1 MSGDTHN
8 FENRTV
14 AALLRSAP
22 AGLIWIAGFLLAAGA
37 LVRTVYWAAT
47 FWPLYSGAVL
57 TLLICAVLLVAAAFG
72 ALRLFLM
79 ITSGRDFRSGNQFG
93 GWMGLCM
100 SIAAFGY
107 DLYDAYTA
115 ALKFDND
122 DPETYMAMIGFI
134 AAVHTF
140 AFAMEVRLVMTMF
153 SDVMEQQKAEDRAFE
168 NLSNTFQQQKS
179 ELERKLL
186 EAQAELRRVFSEAEK
201 QKSTAE
207 TEVEKAKQKAE
218 AEALRWKQEAE
229 AERKA
234 RMEAETG
241 RSTSTSTLSA
251 DLQRIKAEAEVEQ
264 RKWQQQ
270 QSELEA
276 KIAKLVTEVQAT
288 KTEAENRKQATEHW
302 KQEAEAQAERNRKL
316 QEDNR
321 NLRTSGIGSKNGSG
335 NGTSVPGAGSEK
347 TEAHGS
353 HDPKKTEAI
362 TQAIRILQGRGQ
374 KATQEAISEL
384 IASDNLYPGGIS
396 SKTVG
401 QYIKALN
408 INYK

>member
-1 MSGDTHN
+1 MSGN
-8 FENRTV
+8 KSNLESKTV
-14 AALLRSAP
+14 ATLLRSAP
-22 AGLIWIAGFLLAAGA
+22 AGLIWIAGFLLLAGA

-57 TLLICAVLLVAAAFG
+57 TLLICAVLLVATAFG

-79 ITSGRDFRSGNQFG
+79 MTSGRDFLSGNQFG
-93 GWMGLCM
+93 GWIGLCM

-122 DPETYMAMIGFI
+122 DPEVFMAMIGFI

-153 SDVMEQQKAEDRAFE
+153 SDVIERQKAEDRAFE
-168 NLSNTFQQQKS
+168 NLSSEYEAAKK

-186 EAQAELRRVFSEAEK
+186 ETQAELRSVKTEAEK

-207 TEVEKAKQKAE
+207 TEVEKAKRKAE
-218 AEALRWKQEAE
+218 AEAERWKQEAE
-229 AERKA
+229 TERKL
-234 RMEAETG
+234 RLEAEAG
-241 RSTSTSTLSA
+241 KSNSTSTLSA
-251 DLQRIKAEAEVEQ
+251 DLQRTKVEAEVEQ
-264 RKWQQQ
+264 RRLQQKQ
-270 QSELEA
+270 AELEV
-276 KIAKLVTEVQAT
+276 KIQKLMTEVQTA
-288 KTEAENRKQATEHW
+288 KTEVEQQKQNAEKW
-302 KQEAEAQAERNRKL
+302 KYEAEVQSEKNRKL

-321 NLRTSGIGSKNGSG
+321 NLRTPGNGSK

-347 TEAHGS
+347 TEVAGS

-362 TQAIRILQGRGQ
+362 QKAIQILKGRGH
-374 KATQEAISEL
+374 KATQEVISEL
-384 IASDNLYPGGIS
+384 IGSENLFPGGIS

-401 QYIKALN
+401 QYIKALS
-408 INYK
+408 IEYK